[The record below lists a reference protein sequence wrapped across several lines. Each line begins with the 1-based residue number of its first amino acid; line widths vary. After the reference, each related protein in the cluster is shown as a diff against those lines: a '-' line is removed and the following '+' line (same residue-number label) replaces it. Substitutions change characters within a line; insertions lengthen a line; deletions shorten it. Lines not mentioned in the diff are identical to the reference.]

1 MSPIYP
7 IDVRRVRPVTTTS
20 ADVDVVLPCLDEAE
34 ALPWVLDRIPAG
46 WRALVVDNGSTD
58 GSPDIARALGAT
70 VVHEPRRGFGAA
82 CHAGLTA
89 ATAEIV
95 CFCDCDAS
103 LDPALLVPFVREIR
117 DGAADLVLGRR
128 RPEGRGVWPAHARAG
143 NLALARMLRRRT
155 GLRLHDLGPLR
166 AARREPLLALGLTDR
181 RSGYPLQMVVRAA
194 DAGWRIAE
202 HDVPYRPRTGASKVT
217 GTWRGTWQAV
227 RDMSRVLAET
237 PADGGL
243 VR

>member
-1 MSPIYP
+1 M
-7 IDVRRVRPVTTTS
+7 TTTS

-34 ALPWVLDRIPAG
+34 ALPWVLGRIPAG

-128 RPEGRGVWPAHARAG
+128 RPEGRGVWPAHARTG
-143 NLALARMLRRRT
+143 NLAQAR
-155 GLRLHDLGPLR
+155 
-166 AARREPLLALGLTDR
+166 
-181 RSGYPLQMVVRAA
+181 
-194 DAGWRIAE
+194 
-202 HDVPYRPRTGASKVT
+202 
-217 GTWRGTWQAV
+217 
-227 RDMSRVLAET
+227 
-237 PADGGL
+237 
-243 VR
+243 